1 VSDSWAQRVR
11 AASAEIPR
19 GVRRV
24 ALLLAGFGGA
34 FLFESAAQAVLPAST
49 ERGVI
54 VEHDAVFPLPEPPRY
69 TIVAVLDSG
78 LAVDLTH
85 ANPGDV
91 YKTTSWGT
99 PVLVTRSHLDGQV
112 LSVRTPTKHLDTL
125 GFSGAWIWRAL
136 VAVGVVV
143 SLAIGLSD
151 RRRDRWWVVAAL
163 VVSAGIAS
171 AWLWTGP
178 EVDHTEPLPDGRWP
192 YGSREPLPRVTAFGE
207 PARVGM

>member
-1 VSDSWAQRVR
+1 VR

-19 GVRRV
+19 GVRLV

-78 LAVDLTH
+78 LAVDLAH
-85 ANPGDV
+85 GNSV
-91 YKTTSWGT
+91 EIYNTTRWGT

-112 LSVRTPTKHLDTL
+112 LSARTPTKHVDTW
-125 GFSGAWIWRAL
+125 GFQLPGSGAASWRS
-136 VAVGVVV
+136 GW
-143 SLAIGLSD
+143 SC
-151 RRRDRWWVVAAL
+151 
-163 VVSAGIAS
+163 
-171 AWLWTGP
+171 
-178 EVDHTEPLPDGRWP
+178 H
-192 YGSREPLPRVTAFGE
+192 SRSV
-207 PARVGM
+207 